1 MIISKTPF
9 RISFFGGGTDYP
21 VWYREHGGA
30 VLSTT
35 IDKFCYITC
44 RELPPFFSHR
54 HKIVYSKYELVQS
67 IDEIDHPAVREVMK
81 FFRVQEGL
89 EIHHDGD
96 LPARSGL
103 GSSSAFTVGLLHCIH
118 TLRGETVTRR
128 QLAEEAID
136 IEQNRIKENVGSQD
150 QVAAAY
156 GGFNVIQFSPDDA
169 FTVTPVALPR
179 ERLNEFQAHLLFA
192 FTGFT
197 RQASKIAA
205 EQIRNTKNRSRQLT
219 EMQSLVGEAVTILQ
233 RSAGGFDDF
242 GRLLHES
249 WKLKRSLTD
258 SISTDDIDAIYD
270 AAVGAGA
277 IGGKLIG
284 AGGGGFMVFFAEPGA
299 HGKIKEALNRM
310 LFVPVKCES
319 SGSQIIFSYR
329 G

>member
-44 RELPPFFSHR
+44 RELPPFFSHK
-54 HKIVYSKYELVQS
+54 HKIVYSKYELVQT
-67 IDEIDHPAVREVMK
+67 IDEIDHPAVREVMNY
-81 FFRVQEGL
+81 FRIEQGL
-89 EIHHDGD
+89 EIHHDAD

-103 GSSSAFTVGLLHCIH
+103 GSSSAFTVGLLHCLH
-118 TLRGETVTRR
+118 TMKGETVSRE
-128 QLAEEAID
+128 QLAKEAID
-136 IEQNRIKENVGSQD
+136 IEQNWIKENVGSQD

-156 GGFNVIQFSPDDA
+156 GGFNVVEFSRDDG
-169 FTVTPVALPR
+169 FRVTPVALPE
-179 ERLNEFQAHLLFA
+179 ERLNEFQRHLLFA

-197 RQASKIAA
+197 RQASAIAA
-205 EQIRNTKNRSRQLT
+205 KQIENTKEKAGQLT
-219 EMQSLVGEAVTILQ
+219 EMQSLVGEAVKILQ
-233 RSAGGFDDF
+233 HGSGGFRDF

-258 SISTDDIDAIYD
+258 IISTSDIDAMYD
-270 AAVGAGA
+270 TAMQAGA
-277 IGGKLIG
+277 LGGKLIG
-284 AGGGGFMVFFAEPGA
+284 AGGGGFMVFFAAPEA
-299 HGKIKEALNRM
+299 HGNIRKALSDM

-319 SGSQIIFSYR
+319 SGSQIIFSYQ